1 MPVTGVHTIAAS
13 VAVLLAVND
22 SLLALSAAIVVVGVV
37 RGIGPIL
44 MTLGLDAVDEVTTS
58 LLLPPDTAV
67 MKLTAVALIGR
78 PGFDCRV

>member
-1 MPVTGVHTIAAS
+1 MPVTGVHTTAVS
-13 VAVLLAVND
+13 VAVLLAVKD
-22 SLLALSAAIVVVGVV
+22 SLLALSAATVVGVV

-67 MKLTAVALIGR
+67 MKLTAVALVGL